1 MEAKP
6 SDKYMY
12 SVYFDQ
18 VWHSLNT
25 FLRRPIK
32 KAFTSNSKKLVVL
45 VAKNIDKTVESAY
58 PQYITEQ
65 DWRENTEEILSDAC

>member
-1 MEAKP
+1 
-6 SDKYMY
+6 
-12 SVYFDQ
+12 
-18 VWHSLNT
+18 
-25 FLRRPIK
+25 
-32 KAFTSNSKKLVVL
+32 VVL